1 MLSFGISCDKIIIEV
16 KGKMSSSGTIFLSI
30 ASLAFIS
37 LLMIVYFTKERM
49 ATSENKVFT
58 KLLVI
63 SFVSLLSEL
72 YITLMPID
80 LTIPLFV
87 FSLKFY
93 LIFVILWLSYFMEYV
108 FIITRNRKDKILI
121 DYKKEYKKTY
131 IIFWIINV
139 CVIIMLMVLPIYFYN
154 SDTIK
159 YSYGPSVNVTFC
171 LAAIYT
177 IIMFMYILKNIKN
190 LKDKGY
196 LPIIFFVIFL
206 TVVAIVQK
214 INPGLLLANTCFAL
228 ITTLLYNTIENP
240 DIKILKE
247 LEYSKNL
254 AEKSKNETINT
265 LNYMQKELHSSLETI
280 NLLDEDKKNKNEL
293 KLIKFITEFG
303 EKVSGLIELGKINSS
318 DNKVQIGMYEAYEM
332 LEEIKELINNEQDIS
347 KKYTFAFSKDINKVL
362 FGDSEKIKQIILY
375 VSKYIVKKL
384 PRNMIILKVDK
395 LSAGNLCRL
404 KFNFIIQNTKGKHLL
419 PNDDMTDNYMSS
431 NYIKDMD
438 YEIILTLLKMI
449 DGKIEEKDNINDT
462 EIIVSINQKIM
473 REYDVKSQDTRNDNK
488 KVIPFNTQNKE
499 IVLVDNNEDDIK
511 EIIKKITRYNVKIKT
526 CNSMEE
532 VYDYIIEN
540 NEYSLILIDD
550 FILNN
555 NENNSIKAI
564 KRMNCSNAPIVVM
577 VTKNK
582 EEKEKK
588 YLKHGLDNYIIKPID
603 DKQIDIIMKKYLQ

>member
-1 MLSFGISCDKIIIEV
+1 
-16 KGKMSSSGTIFLSI
+16 
-30 ASLAFIS
+30 
-37 LLMIVYFTKERM
+37 
-49 ATSENKVFT
+49 
-58 KLLVI
+58 
-63 SFVSLLSEL
+63 
-72 YITLMPID
+72 
-80 LTIPLFV
+80 
-87 FSLKFY
+87 
-93 LIFVILWLSYFMEYV
+93 
-108 FIITRNRKDKILI
+108 
-121 DYKKEYKKTY
+121 
-131 IIFWIINV
+131 
-139 CVIIMLMVLPIYFYN
+139 
-154 SDTIK
+154 
-159 YSYGPSVNVTFC
+159 
-171 LAAIYT
+171 
-177 IIMFMYILKNIKN
+177 
-190 LKDKGY
+190 
-196 LPIIFFVIFL
+196 
-206 TVVAIVQK
+206 
-214 INPGLLLANTCFAL
+214 
-228 ITTLLYNTIENP
+228 
-240 DIKILKE
+240 
-247 LEYSKNL
+247 
-254 AEKSKNETINT
+254 
-265 LNYMQKELHSSLETI
+265 
-280 NLLDEDKKNKNEL
+280 
-293 KLIKFITEFG
+293 
-303 EKVSGLIELGKINSS
+303 
-318 DNKVQIGMYEAYEM
+318 
-332 LEEIKELINNEQDIS
+332 
-347 KKYTFAFSKDINKVL
+347 
-362 FGDSEKIKQIILY
+362 
-375 VSKYIVKKL
+375 
-384 PRNMIILKVDK
+384 MIILKVDK